1 MKQEKNRESESLS
14 RVKEILFGDDLQN
27 LAERL
32 KEIKNDYSSKIEEQN
47 IHFSEAI
54 DKLILERETKNQA
67 VNKLLEEQ
75 KKKTDLLTSQVDT
88 RIKQLE
94 KTINAV
100 QNKFEIRFKEFLQRS
115 SEAAS
120 VSTKALKE
128 EMAKSIDE
136 IRNTKVDKSEMA
148 ELFGML
154 IKKLK

>member
-32 KEIKNDYSSKIEEQN
+32 KEIKNDYSSKLEEQN
-47 IHFSEAI
+47 IHFAEAI
-54 DKLILERETKNQA
+54 DKLTLETDTKNQS
-67 VNKLLEEQ
+67 VSKLLEEQ
-75 KKKTDLLTSQVDT
+75 KKKAETLTSQIDT

-100 QNKFEIRFKEFLQRS
+100 QAKFEIRSKEFLQRA

-120 VSTKALKE
+120 VSTNALKE
-128 EMAKSIDE
+128 EMIKSIDE
-136 IRNTKVDKSEMA
+136 LRNTKVDKSEMA
-148 ELFGML
+148 ELFGMV